1 LNYWIK
7 YKYPLTKL
15 KFIIW
20 LFLGYTTPN
29 ISQDNSINMEFFV
42 NQFETNIENEIHLR
56 IPNINL
62 NTLNNECF
70 RYLYKISKII
80 FILFKNFYE
89 NLTIKKTK
97 W

>member
-1 LNYWIK
+1 M
-7 YKYPLTKL
+7 
-15 KFIIW
+15 
-20 LFLGYTTPN
+20 FLGYTTPN

-97 W
+97 